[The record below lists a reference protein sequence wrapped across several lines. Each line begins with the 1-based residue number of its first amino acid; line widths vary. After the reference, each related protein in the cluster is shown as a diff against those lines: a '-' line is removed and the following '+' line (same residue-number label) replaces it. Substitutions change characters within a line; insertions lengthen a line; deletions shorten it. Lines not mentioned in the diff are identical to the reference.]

1 MYGVKDSSIKIYVF
15 KGEILNRIFV
25 AKKPLFVSSNG
36 YLGFLKRRD
45 RIKKAGFSGILDP
58 FACGTLV
65 VAYGQYTRLFPFLP
79 KNPKVYQATLWLGL
93 ESDSL
98 DIENVK
104 KIHHIQRFSEEYLE
118 DLLKKFCGEISFVPP
133 KYSAKK
139 IDGKKAYEL
148 ARAGQKVQL
157 KEQIMEIFKIEFLNY
172 SHPFLS
178 FKVWVSEGSYI
189 RSLGELIAKELG
201 CMGGLSYLE
210 RLSEGGL
217 VYENEK
223 NLNPLE
229 ILGLPKILVEKNQ
242 RNILEEK
249 VKNGKKITQEELKI
263 HKDGKYIVQ
272 FEDFFSIISKQ
283 EREIQYLAN
292 RIPLC

>member
-45 RIKKAGFSGILDP
+45 KIKKAGFSGILDP

-118 DLLKKFCGEISFVPP
+118 DLLKSFVVKFLLFLQNIVP
-133 KYSAKK
+133 KRLMAKK
-139 IDGKKAYEL
+139 LMSLQELGKKC
-148 ARAGQKVQL
+148 
-157 KEQIMEIFKIEFLNY
+157 
-172 SHPFLS
+172 S
-178 FKVWVSEGSYI
+178 
-189 RSLGELIAKELG
+189 
-201 CMGGLSYLE
+201 
-210 RLSEGGL
+210 
-217 VYENEK
+217 
-223 NLNPLE
+223 
-229 ILGLPKILVEKNQ
+229 
-242 RNILEEK
+242 
-249 VKNGKKITQEELKI
+249 
-263 HKDGKYIVQ
+263 
-272 FEDFFSIISKQ
+272 
-283 EREIQYLAN
+283 
-292 RIPLC
+292 